1 MHRTVLHRAALI
13 VALATGFLLPGQWA
27 WGQG

>member
-1 MHRTVLHRAALI
+1 MPRTVLHYAAL
-13 VALATGFLLPGQWA
+13 VATLATGFLLPGQWA